1 MRRPIYD
8 LEIDEPSAITGEPE
22 INETHFAYA
31 AYLLT
36 LGSGLAISFYLQAPE
51 KYNTMLQQFP
61 HAILKGFGLE

>member
-1 MRRPIYD
+1 MLFRP
-8 LEIDEPSAITGEPE
+8 EIEKDEPSLITGEPE

-31 AYLLT
+31 AYLLA

-51 KYNTMLQQFP
+51 KYNAMLQQFS